1 MKKNRTQDQEQK
13 QKSRRLS
20 LSRETIQVL
29 NDPALLRR
37 ARGGDFTDFTE
48 MPTCNLESTSQSQC

>member
-1 MKKNRTQDQEQK
+1 MKKNSTQGQE